1 MTKNRI
7 GVALVLFA
15 LGILTAIPAFAGSAV
30 VGAAVA
36 GKNASIGGET
46 LIPGYTIFSG
56 DNLKVADGAA
66 VVTVGKGSRMVFG
79 HDTAASFERQSN
91 EVSALLGH
99 GNVSLYHPLDD
110 PTVLNLRVGNLSI
123 APAPGFKTLGEV
135 AMVGTT
141 LVVTTNE
148 GLMHIN
154 STGGQTLDVPKGKT
168 VKLQARTQ
176 RAPQQAGGA
185 QRYGSDKDLLF
196 DIIAA
201 GGAVAA
207 VIIAAFAHEDVHDA
221 VTAANQADADAKAAL
236 AAAQAATAAANQ
248 ANQNAI
254 DVGCTLN
261 NLFPPGT
268 PQASLFTPVG
278 GTCPTP

>member
-1 MTKNRI
+1 MAKNRI
-7 GVALVLFA
+7 CVVLVLCV
-15 LGILTAIPAFAGSAV
+15 LGILAAVPAFGGSTV

-36 GKNASIGGET
+36 GKNASIGGES

-66 VVTVGKGSRMVFG
+66 VVTVGNGSRMVFG

-91 EVSALLGH
+91 EVSALLSH
-99 GNVSLYHPLDD
+99 GNVSVYHPVDD
-110 PTVLNLRVGNLSI
+110 VTALNLKVGNLSI
-123 APAPGFKTLGEV
+123 VMAPGFKTLGEV
-135 AMVGTT
+135 AMAGTT
-141 LVVTTNE
+141 LVVATKD
-148 GLMHIN
+148 GLMRVN
-154 STGGQTLDVPKGKT
+154 STSGQTVEVPKGKT
-168 VKLQARTQ
+168 VKFQARTQ
-176 RAPQQAGGA
+176 APQQAGGA
-185 QRYGSDKDLLF
+185 QRYGSDKGLIF

-201 GGAVAA
+201 GGAIAA
-207 VIIAAFAHEDVHDA
+207 VVIAAYAHEDAHDSI
-221 VTAANQADADAKAAL
+221 TAANQADADAKAAL

-261 NLFPPGT
+261 NLFAGAPP
-268 PQASLFTPVG
+268 ASLFTPVG

>member
-1 MTKNRI
+1 MTRNRI
-7 GVALVLFA
+7 GTVLVLFT
-15 LGILTAIPAFAGSAV
+15 LGILAAIPAFAGSAV
-30 VGAAVA
+30 VGSAVA
-36 GKNASIGGET
+36 GRNASIGGES

-56 DNLKVADGAA
+56 DNLKVGEGAA

-79 HDTAASFERQSN
+79 HDTMASFERQSN

-99 GNVSLYHPLDD
+99 GNVSVFHPVDD
-110 PTVLNLRVGNLSI
+110 ATALKLRVGNLSI
-123 APAPGFKTLGEV
+123 TPAPGFKTLGAV

-154 STGGQTLDVPKGKT
+154 STSGRTVDVPKGKT
-168 VKLQARTQ
+168 VKFQARTQ
-176 RAPQQAGGA
+176 APQQAGGA
-185 QRYGSDKDLLF
+185 QRYGSDKDLIF

-207 VIIAAFAHEDVHDA
+207 VIIAAYAHEDAHDA
-221 VTAANQADADAKAAL
+221 ITAANQADADAKAAL

-261 NLFPPGT
+261 NLFPPGS
-268 PQASLFTPVG
+268 PPASLFTPVG

>member
-1 MTKNRI
+1 MTRNRTF
-7 GVALVLFA
+7 VTMVLVV
-15 LGILTAIPAFAGSAV
+15 LGILAAVPAFAGSAV
-30 VGAAVA
+30 VGSAVA
-36 GKNASIGGET
+36 GRNASIGGES

-66 VVTVGKGSRMVFG
+66 VVTIGKGSRMVFG
-79 HDTAASFERQSN
+79 HDTVASFERQSN
-91 EVSALLGH
+91 EVTARLSR
-99 GNVSLYHPLDD
+99 GNVSVYHPVEDA
-110 PTVLNLRVGNLSI
+110 TALNLAVGNLSI
-123 APAPGFKTLGEV
+123 TPASGFKTLGEV

-141 LVVTTNE
+141 LVVKTNE
-148 GLMHIN
+148 GLIHVS
-154 STGGQTLDVPKGKT
+154 STSGQTVDVPKGKV
-168 VKLQARTQ
+168 VKFQAKTQ
-176 RAPQQAGGA
+176 APQQAGGA
-185 QRYGSDKDLLF
+185 QRYGSDKDLIF

-201 GGAVAA
+201 GGAIAA
-207 VIIAAFAHEDVHDA
+207 VVIAAYAHEDVHDA
-221 VTAANQADADAKAAL
+221 ITAANQADADAKAAT

-254 DVGCTLN
+254 DVGCALN